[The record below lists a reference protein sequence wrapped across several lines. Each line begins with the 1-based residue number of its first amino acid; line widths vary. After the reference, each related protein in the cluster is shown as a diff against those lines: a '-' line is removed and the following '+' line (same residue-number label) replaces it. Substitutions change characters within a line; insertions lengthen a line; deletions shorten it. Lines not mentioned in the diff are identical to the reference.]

1 MSYLWY
7 AIWFCRIC
15 DAFYIQLLLRDGKN
29 SFCMEPVCFWM
40 YITGVDFLIVGW
52 GIKITLFVVAY
63 GPECYNLQ
71 TFFSWRRIGHLNPN
85 HWQCIKICCRFLKGL
100 MEQFNTTS
108 DALVAKLQ
116 RYTDGKTNV
125 SMLEE
130 FHRISLDL
138 IGKVLLVNIGR

>member
-1 MSYLWY
+1 
-7 AIWFCRIC
+7 
-15 DAFYIQLLLRDGKN
+15 
-29 SFCMEPVCFWM
+29 
-40 YITGVDFLIVGW
+40 
-52 GIKITLFVVAY
+52 
-63 GPECYNLQ
+63 
-71 TFFSWRRIGHLNPN
+71 
-85 HWQCIKICCRFLKGL
+85 

-138 IGKVLLVNIGR
+138 MGKVLLVNIGR

>member
-1 MSYLWY
+1 
-7 AIWFCRIC
+7 
-15 DAFYIQLLLRDGKN
+15 
-29 SFCMEPVCFWM
+29 
-40 YITGVDFLIVGW
+40 
-52 GIKITLFVVAY
+52 
-63 GPECYNLQ
+63 
-71 TFFSWRRIGHLNPN
+71 
-85 HWQCIKICCRFLKGL
+85 